1 MWFSC
6 TVNAAHVEASV
17 GIFVAGTTEAL
28 VCRASAST
36 TQLCRFSFRERCPQP
51 TLPKRKSRVQG
62 LGLRFR
68 DVVSASI
75 YGGVKIQ
82 GLRRRNRLRLGL
94 PHARALPPGW
104 QDFSQGIGICHPW
117 GLHEVGYIFVVPPK
131 GHPIYTLTKFKK
143 EPYIHSPKQKYKP
156 CFT

>member
-1 MWFSC
+1 MLHTSRQAWGSLLLVRLRHWFAGLLRLQRSF
-6 TVNAAHVEASV
+6 ADSAFESV
-17 GIFVAGTTEAL
+17 AL
-28 VCRASAST
+28 N
-36 TQLCRFSFRERCPQP
+36 QLYQSE
-51 TLPKRKSRVQG
+51 KSRVQG

-104 QDFSQGIGICHPW
+104 QDFSQGVGICHPW

-131 GHPIYTLTKFKK
+131 GHPIYTLTNVKK